1 MIDVAGLALAQ
12 QGRAVLA
19 NVSFTVAP
27 GEIVGLL
34 GLNGAGKSSIIM
46 ALAGLLAP
54 VAGRISLN
62 GHAPGSRAARAATGV
77 LLQRPGLPD
86 RLTVAE
92 TLALLAGLHGVPVP
106 ADLVA
111 TLGLDGFA
119 GQRVAT
125 LSGGQ
130 RQRLALGCALLASP
144 PVLLL
149 DEPATALDAAM
160 RADLAALLAARR
172 AAGAAVLLATH
183 EPAEAEQLC
192 DRVLVLHQ
200 GCLLAGAVAADLPG
214 LA

>member
-19 NVSFTVAP
+19 QVSFTVAP

-77 LLQRPGLPD
+77 LLQRPGLPE

-183 EPAEAEQLC
+183 EPAEADALC

-200 GCLLAGAVAADLPG
+200 GGLLAGAVAADLPG